1 MSIAPSL
8 KLHSFGFLF
17 TIVCIG
23 ERGEGFEY
31 RWEYRWDLRFQ
42 YKAKLLDSTIFLEI
56 FKNYFFLL
64 ITHFSLKENEESF
77 ETFYLSI

>member
-1 MSIAPSL
+1 MNIAPSL

-31 RWEYRWDLRFQ
+31 RWDLRFQ
-42 YKAKLLDSTIFLEI
+42 YKAKLLDLTIFLEI
-56 FKNYFFLL
+56 FKTGFF
-64 ITHFSLKENEESF
+64 SNN
-77 ETFYLSI
+77 TFLSQRK